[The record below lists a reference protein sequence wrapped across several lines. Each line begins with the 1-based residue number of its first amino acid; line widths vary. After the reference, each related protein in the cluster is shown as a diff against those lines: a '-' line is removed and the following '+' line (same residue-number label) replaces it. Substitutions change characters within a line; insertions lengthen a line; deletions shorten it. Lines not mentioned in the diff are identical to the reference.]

1 MANKILALFTL
12 LLLFIPATNAQQ
24 ASAICS
30 SLDDLILQLGDS
42 EITCHEFTV
51 IEEIESVCQSYSFT
65 ENYQAVLDTLY
76 IDIHADTLNN
86 TFTVLLNNIPY
97 YRVDDYRGVA
107 YIDNL
112 KAYKVSIASK
122 CVYFLTFLFS
132 TTTGYG
138 TSFTQYM
145 VFNPNNHTYQVIESR
160 YGTPLCFNDFDGDG
174 SLDFLELQD
183 TPNDILYFDYADA
196 IVMPIQVYSAT
207 TQGLFVPKQIF
218 LNNYYVIQCSKKK
231 DKHWYVC
238 YHLIDK
244 KKFW

>member
-1 MANKILALFTL
+1 
-12 LLLFIPATNAQQ
+12 
-24 ASAICS
+24 
-30 SLDDLILQLGDS
+30 
-42 EITCHEFTV
+42 
-51 IEEIESVCQSYSFT
+51 
-65 ENYQAVLDTLY
+65 
-76 IDIHADTLNN
+76 
-86 TFTVLLNNIPY
+86 
-97 YRVDDYRGVA
+97 
-107 YIDNL
+107 
-112 KAYKVSIASK
+112 
-122 CVYFLTFLFS
+122 VYFLTFLFS

-244 KKFW
+244 KKFWEQYKLLLLLPRNTTKEEEYFIEAMKTFLDSLE